1 MNPVDILLSNPSD
14 SVKEL
19 EPAAMAPGEEG
30 EEEGRVCWGQQFSV
44 QNGSPVPLSGGDRT
58 AL

>member
-19 EPAAMAPGEEG
+19 EPAVTAPGEEG
-30 EEEGRVCWGQQFSV
+30 EEEGRVCRGQQFSLRD
-44 QNGSPVPLSGGDRT
+44 GSPVPLRGGDRT